1 MEERPNLI
9 KPHKTRKVRLPRKTQ
24 FGGFFIGIKNEGDA
38 NTNEILYRAL
48 EYASLSTEHE
58 RKEYRGKPVNVWNV
72 PTSFIEM
79 LYKKHHDFKL
89 LFVVYEEIN
98 YTLQLFE
105 LLDPIVQKK
114 AKIGRMKIVK
124 KLKNIKNKEG
134 KTMAENKMNEN
145 KLETLTFA
153 DEKTA
158 ITALM
163 KEKGYYSLRY
173 NLSAKQK
180 TPERIHWSDVWIIL
194 PGGIAGRCIISVAGY
209 LDETFELFQDRA
221 IAILVPAE
229 SRYYL
234 KGLSPNMFYSI
245 LSQE

>member
-1 MEERPNLI
+1 MPREEDKPRPRLI
-9 KPHKTRKVRLPRKTQ
+9 KSKTVRPERANRGLYGPGKKREKVLK
-24 FGGFFIGIKNEGDA
+24 GDGKSLCA
-38 NTNEILYRAL
+38 N
-48 EYASLSTEHE
+48 S
-58 RKEYRGKPVNVWNV
+58 
-72 PTSFIEM
+72 
-79 LYKKHHDFKL
+79 
-89 LFVVYEEIN
+89 EE
-98 YTLQLFE
+98 
-105 LLDPIVQKK
+105 
-114 AKIGRMKIVK
+114 
-124 KLKNIKNKEG
+124 NKEG
-134 KTMAENKMNEN
+134 KMASKEKK
-145 KLETLTFA
+145 KLERRMFA

-234 KGLSPNMFYSI
+234 EGLSPNMFYSI